1 MMETMVTANE
11 AQDEVHD
18 LVRQLVEDG
27 WSDERIVAML
37 SKGIQAALQEHRWE
51 EPWMGA
57 IESALARIVREG
69 SKGLIYN

>member
-27 WSDERIVAML
+27 WSDERFVAML
-37 SKGIQAALQEHRWE
+37 SKGIQAALDEHRWE
-51 EPWMGA
+51 EAWMVA

-69 SKGLIYN
+69 SKGLIHN

>member
-11 AQDEVHD
+11 AQDEVHE

-27 WSDERIVAML
+27 WSDQRIVAML
-37 SKGIQAALQEHRWE
+37 SNGIQAALREHRWE
-51 EPWMGA
+51 EPWVSA

>member
-11 AQDEVHD
+11 AQDEVHE

-37 SKGIQAALQEHRWE
+37 NNGVKAEEHR
-51 EPWMGA
+51 
-57 IESALARIVREG
+57 
-69 SKGLIYN
+69 

>member
-1 MMETMVTANE
+1 MREAMVDS
-11 AQDEVHD
+11 QRGPDEVHE

-51 EPWMGA
+51 EPWMSA
-57 IESALARIVREG
+57 IESALAKIVREG
-69 SKGLIYN
+69 SKGLIHN